1 MSFNPDSIKPAH
13 EILFSGT
20 NEKIIYLNLNL
31 GSSQLLKQDLKSAWN
46 LTYVRRLRS
55 IIT

>member
-1 MSFNPDSIKPAH
+1 MSFNPNSVKPAH

-31 GSSQLLKQDLKSAWN
+31 GSSQLLKQDLKSTWN
-46 LTYVRRLRS
+46 LTYVRLLRS
-55 IIT
+55 IVT

>member
-31 GSSQLLKQDLKSAWN
+31 GSSQLLKQDLKSTWN
-46 LTYVRRLRS
+46 LTYVRRFCS

>member
-1 MSFNPDSIKPAH
+1 MSFNPNGIKPAH

-46 LTYVRRLRS
+46 LTYVQRLHS

>member
-1 MSFNPDSIKPAH
+1 MSFNPNSIKPVH

-31 GSSQLLKQDLKSAWN
+31 GSSQLLKQDLKSTWN
-46 LTYVRRLRS
+46 LTYVRRFCS